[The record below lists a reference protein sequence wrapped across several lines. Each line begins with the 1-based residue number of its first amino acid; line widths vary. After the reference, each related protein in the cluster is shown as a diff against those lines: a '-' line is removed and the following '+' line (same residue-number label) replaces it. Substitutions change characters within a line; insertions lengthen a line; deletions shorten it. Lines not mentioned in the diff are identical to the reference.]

1 MMREAC
7 DELARFSHH
16 DVTMAKLIGTSSTR
30 RVFGAVA
37 ICKYNFFKL
46 VFLLIQAS
54 KCFVFGQKSVVVMFL
69 AAEVSEFSL

>member
-1 MMREAC
+1 MRVC
-7 DELARFSHH
+7 
-16 DVTMAKLIGTSSTR
+16 
-30 RVFGAVA
+30 RVFENGAVG

>member
-1 MMREAC
+1 MRVC
-7 DELARFSHH
+7 
-16 DVTMAKLIGTSSTR
+16 
-30 RVFGAVA
+30 RVFENGAVA

-54 KCFVFGQKSVVVMFL
+54 KCLVFGQKSVVVMLL

>member
-1 MMREAC
+1 MQ
-7 DELARFSHH
+7 
-16 DVTMAKLIGTSSTR
+16 VR
-30 RVFGAVA
+30 RVFENGGGA

-69 AAEVSEFSL
+69 AAKVSEFSL